1 MNPVMP
7 KQEYLRP
14 HDVCVLLQLAVR
26 PWGTFR
32 DLSAAVGLSLGE
44 THNSAKRLEL
54 ARLAAPGV
62 SQVNVEGAL
71 EFLSFGVPYVFPA
84 QLGAPARGVPTAFS
98 APPLANEIVGDE
110 SRVWPSPN
118 GPARGVSLLPLCPSA
133 TVIWEK
139 NPELYTLLTLVDA
152 VRTGR
157 ARERRMA
164 RAHLEHAL
172 SSSERTWADR

>member
-1 MNPVMP
+1 ML

-14 HDVCVLLQLAVR
+14 HDVCVLLQLAAS

-32 DLSAAVGLSLGE
+32 GLSAAVGLSLGE
-44 THNSAKRLEL
+44 THNSTKRLEL

-62 SQVNVEGAL
+62 SQVNVEGVL

-84 QLGAPARGVPTAFS
+84 QLGVPARGIPTAFS
-98 APPLANEIVGDE
+98 APPLANEIVSDE
-110 SRVWPSPN
+110 SVVWPSPN
-118 GPARGVSLLPLCPSA
+118 GPERGVSLLPLCPSA

-139 NPELYTLLTLVDA
+139 NPKLYTLLTLVDA
-152 VRTGR
+152 IRIGR

-164 RAHLEHAL
+164 RAHLEDAL
-172 SSSERTWADR
+172 SSREGTWADG